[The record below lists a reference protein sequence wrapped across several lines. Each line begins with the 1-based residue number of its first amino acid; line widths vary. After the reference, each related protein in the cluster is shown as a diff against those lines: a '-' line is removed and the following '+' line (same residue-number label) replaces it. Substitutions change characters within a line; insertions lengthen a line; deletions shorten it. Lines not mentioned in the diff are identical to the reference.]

1 MAIQPTN
8 LPPPIRVVHGV
19 TDTGRSM
26 DRDARERTSYGP
38 QHQKAK
44 QENKQPEETGVPD
57 NSHIIDES
65 A

>member
-8 LPPPIRVVHGV
+8 LPSPIRVVYGV
-19 TDTGRSM
+19 TDTGRSL

-38 QHQKAK
+38 QHKKAEP
-44 QENKQPEETGVPD
+44 ENRKPEESDEPES
-57 NSHIIDES
+57 SHIIDES